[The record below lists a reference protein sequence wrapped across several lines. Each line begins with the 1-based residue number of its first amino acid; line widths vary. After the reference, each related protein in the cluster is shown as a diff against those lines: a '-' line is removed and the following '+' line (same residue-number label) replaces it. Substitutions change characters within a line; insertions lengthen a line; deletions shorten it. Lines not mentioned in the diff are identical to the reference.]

1 MQLVAVLVLVLLAG
15 LQDATAARRLRQD
28 HESGHKNYTNLE
40 EAASK

>member
-15 LQDATAARRLRQD
+15 LQDATAARRLRQAR
-28 HESGHKNYTNLE
+28 ESGHRTYETLE